1 MRQDVHLPV
10 TRPPPGGRRRIEALI
25 AMSIANVSKALWMAV
40 LRIGIGWPVGLL
52 TLTLLLGIATSAQAE
67 SASAAPSSPSTQAA
81 DEAEVLWYFWR
92 DHCPFCREAAAWLD
106 RLEYEQP
113 LLEVRRVEVVQDP
126 NGRALFLAMMAERGE
141 RPSAVPTLIL
151 GDAVWV
157 GFSPAIAETLEAHL
171 AAEGVATR
179 EAEASRWRLDLGPL
193 GRIDLAGESMLF
205 ATLLIAF
212 VDGFNP
218 CSIWVLSVLLAMILG
233 SGSRARIAAV
243 GGTFL
248 LVTASIYGV
257 FIAGLFAALSVA
269 RHLAGIQLVVALF
282 ALAFGAVSVKDY
294 FALHRGFSFSIPER
308 FKPRIYRGSREVRR
322 ERPLPV
328 TLLVTVVLAGG
339 VALVELPCTAGF
351 PVVWSSLL
359 AEAGVEGAA
368 FAGLLAVYLL
378 VYLMIEVVILTVAIA
393 TLSIGRMQE
402 SHGRRLKLI
411 GGMVMLAL
419 GLVMLVAPELM
430 ESLTGSLAVIGGALA
445 GALLVVA
452 VSRLRGD

>member
-1 MRQDVHLPV
+1 MTALTEPAMPRHTAAPAAHSLLACRWLPWLV
-10 TRPPPGGRRRIEALI
+10 TLA
-25 AMSIANVSKALWMAV
+25 
-40 LRIGIGWPVGLL
+40 
-52 TLTLLLGIATSAQAE
+52 LLLAVAPRAQAE
-67 SASAAPSSPSTQAA
+67 PAAPPTTETAA
-81 DEAEVLWYFWR
+81 EAEVLWYFWR
-92 DHCPFCREAAAWLD
+92 DHCPFCSEAAAWLD
-106 RLEYEQP
+106 RLEAEQP
-113 LLEVRRVEVVQDP
+113 LLEIRRIEVVQDP
-126 NGRALFLAMMAERGE
+126 AGRALFLAMMSERG
-141 RPSAVPTLIL
+141 RSPSAVPTFIL

-157 GFSPAIAETLEAHL
+157 GFSPAIVEALEARL
-171 AAEGVATR
+171 AAEGETDTA
-179 EAEASRWRLDLGPL
+179 AEDSRWRLDLGPL

-218 CSIWVLSVLLAMILG
+218 CSVWVLSVLLAMILG
-233 SGSRARIAAV
+233 SGSRARTAAV

-248 LVTASIYGV
+248 LVTATLYGL

-282 ALAFGAVSVKDY
+282 ALMFGAVNVKDY
-294 FALHRGFSFSIPER
+294 FALHRGISFSIPER

-351 PVVWSSLL
+351 PVIWSSLL
-359 AEAGVEGAA
+359 AEAGVDGAA

-378 VYLMIEVVILTVAIA
+378 VYLMIEIAILTVAIV

-402 SHGRRLKLI
+402 THGRTLKLV

-419 GLVMLVAPELM
+419 GVVMLVAPTLM
-430 ESLTGSLAVIGGALA
+430 ESLAGSLAVIGGALA
-445 GALLVVA
+445 GALAMMA
-452 VSRLRGD
+452 VNRLRGA

>member
-1 MRQDVHLPV
+1 MSLACLSMKVRMAMPPV
-10 TRPPPGGRRRIEALI
+10 SA
-25 AMSIANVSKALWMAV
+25 
-40 LRIGIGWPVGLL
+40 GWLTGLL
-52 TLTLLLGIATSAQAE
+52 AMVLLLAVTPRAQADP
-67 SASAAPSSPSTQAA
+67 AVAPTVSPATAPA
-81 DEAEVLWYFWR
+81 VEDEVLWYFWR
-92 DHCPFCREAAAWLD
+92 DHCPYCRDAAAWLD
-106 RLEYEQP
+106 ELEAKQP
-113 LLEVRRVEVVQDP
+113 SLDVRRIEVVRDP
-126 NGRALFLAMMAERGE
+126 AGRTRFLAMMAERGE
-141 RPSAVPTLIL
+141 TPRAVPTFIL
-151 GDAVWV
+151 GNEVWV
-157 GFSPAIAETLEAHL
+157 GFSPAIAEQLEGRLSPEAT
-171 AAEGVATR
+171 AAD
-179 EAEASRWRLDLGPL
+179 ASRWHLDLGPL

-243 GGTFL
+243 GATFL
-248 LVTASIYGV
+248 LVTASLYGV

-282 ALAFGAVSVKDY
+282 ALTFGAVNVKDY
-294 FALHRGFSFSIPER
+294 FALHRGISFSIPER

-322 ERPLPV
+322 ERPLPM

-351 PVVWSSLL
+351 PVVWTSLL
-359 AEAGVEGAA
+359 AEAGVEGIA

-378 VYLMIEVVILTVAIA
+378 VYLAIEIVILTVAIA

-402 SHGRRLKLI
+402 SHGRKLKLV

-419 GLVMLVAPELM
+419 GGIMLVAPELM
-430 ESLTGSLAVIGGALA
+430 ESLTGSLAVIGLALA
-445 GALLVVA
+445 GALGIMA
-452 VSRLRGD
+452 ASRLCAKG

>member
-1 MRQDVHLPV
+1 MAGS
-10 TRPPPGGRRRIEALI
+10 PPGIRGHIEAL
-25 AMSIANVSKALWMAV
+25 NVVSVALSPNIRWLAS
-40 LRIGIGWPVGLL
+40 LQAGLL
-52 TLTLLLGIATSAQAE
+52 AIALLLAVAPRAQAE
-67 SASAAPSSPSTQAA
+67 PTATPPTAATAQTAG
-81 DEAEVLWYFWR
+81 EAEVLWYFWR
-92 DHCPFCREAAAWLD
+92 DHCPFCREASDWLD
-106 RLEYEQP
+106 QLEAERP
-113 LLEVRRVEVVQDP
+113 GLAVRRVEVVRDP
-126 NGRALFLAMMAERGE
+126 AGRARFLAMMAERGE
-141 RPSAVPTLIL
+141 TPRAVPTFIL
-151 GDAVWV
+151 GDDVWV
-157 GFSPAIAETLEAHL
+157 GFSPAIAETLEARL
-171 AAEGVATR
+171 AA
-179 EAEASRWRLDLGPL
+179 AEAAGIEVEDTRWRLDLGPL

-233 SGSRARIAAV
+233 SGSRARTAAV

-248 LVTASIYGV
+248 LVTASLYGL
-257 FIAGLFAALSVA
+257 FITGLFAALSVA

-282 ALAFGAVSVKDY
+282 ALVFGAVNVKDY
-294 FALHRGFSFSIPER
+294 FALHRGISFSIPER

-322 ERPLPV
+322 ERPLPM

-378 VYLMIEVVILTVAIA
+378 VYLMIEIAILTVAIV
-393 TLSIGRMQE
+393 TLNISRMQE
-402 SHGRRLKLI
+402 SHGRKLKLI

-419 GLVMLVAPELM
+419 GGVMLVAPALM
-430 ESLTGSLAVIGGALA
+430 ESLTGSLAVIGLALA
-445 GALLVVA
+445 GALGIMA
-452 VSRLRGD
+452 ASRLCAKG

>member
-1 MRQDVHLPV
+1 MAGSLPGI
-10 TRPPPGGRRRIEALI
+10 RGDIEALTGMPVTLSS
-25 AMSIANVSKALWMAV
+25 AARWRVSLLA
-40 LRIGIGWPVGLL
+40 GLL
-52 TLTLLLGIATSAQAE
+52 AVALLLAVAPRAQAE
-67 SASAAPSSPSTQAA
+67 PSATSPAPPSTQHIAE
-81 DEAEVLWYFWR
+81 DEVLWYFWR

-106 RLEYEQP
+106 RLEAERP
-113 LLEVRRVEVVQDP
+113 TLEVRRIEVVQDP
-126 NGRALFLAMMAERGE
+126 TGRARFLAMMTERGE
-141 RPSAVPTLIL
+141 TPRAVPTFIL
-151 GDAVWV
+151 GDTVWV
-157 GFSPAIAETLEAHL
+157 GFSPAIAETLEARL
-171 AAEGVATR
+171 AAEGVTTG
-179 EAEASRWRLDLGPL
+179 EAEASRWGLDLGPL

-233 SGSRARIAAV
+233 SGSRARTAAV

-248 LVTASIYGV
+248 LVTASLYGL
-257 FIAGLFAALSVA
+257 FITGLFAALSVA

-282 ALAFGAVSVKDY
+282 AMVFGAVNIKDY
-294 FALHRGFSFSIPER
+294 FALHRGISFSIPER

-322 ERPLPV
+322 ERPLPM

-378 VYLMIEVVILTVAIA
+378 VYLIIEIAILTVAIV
-393 TLSIGRMQE
+393 TLNISRMQE
-402 SHGRRLKLI
+402 SHGRTLKLV

-419 GLVMLVAPELM
+419 GIVMLMAPALM
-430 ESLTGSLAVIGGALA
+430 ESLTGSLAVIGAALA
-445 GALLVVA
+445 GALMVMVVD
-452 VSRLRGD
+452 RLYTRDRKR